1 MGNTG
6 NVGEI
11 EPGAPLLPFQRR
23 FIRNATRPD
32 VDTAV
37 LSGPR
42 GLGKSALAGYILR
55 RCMTPGDPLHV
66 SGGEYLLLA
75 GSVDQSRLTFR
86 FIRPALE
93 AAGGY
98 RFVDSM
104 RSLGITHKATGTRL
118 RVLSSN
124 AKNAFGIVGC
134 PLAVADEP
142 GGFEVSGGELMFDAL
157 QTAQGKVNSNLRVV
171 YIGTLAP
178 ARSGWWHDLV
188 EGGSHDSTYVQ
199 ALRGDP
205 AKWDHWREVRRVNP
219 LTAISPRFAAKLRE
233 ELRDAQRDTRLK
245 ARWLS
250 YRLNVPSPDESTV
263 LLTVGDW
270 ERVEGRPVPER
281 DGRPIIGLDLG
292 GGRSWSAA
300 VAIWRNGRTEAIA
313 CAPGVPDVAAQET
326 RDRVARG
333 TYTRLANTGVL
344 RVAAGL
350 RVQPIADMVAS
361 LRAWDP
367 EVIVCDRF
375 RLPELLDG
383 MGRWACPVIARVT
396 RWSEAA
402 DDIRGLRRLALDG
415 PLSCE
420 PRSRALVA
428 ASLAVAEV
436 KPDDAGSVRLVK
448 RGSHNAS
455 RDDVAA
461 ALALAAGALAR
472 SPSRPS
478 RAYLGK
484 V

>member
-1 MGNTG
+1 MGN
-6 NVGEI
+6 VARDAEI
-11 EPGAPLLPFQRR
+11 EPGAPLLPWQRR
-23 FIRNATRPD
+23 FVRNATRPG
-32 VDTAV
+32 VDTAA
-37 LSGPR
+37 LSLPR
-42 GLGKSALAGYILR
+42 ANGKTALAGHILR
-55 RCMTPGDPLHV
+55 RCMTPGDPLHKA
-66 SGGEYLLLA
+66 GAEYLLLA
-75 GSVDQSRLTFR
+75 GSVDQARLTFR

-93 AAGGY
+93 ATGAY

-104 RSLGITHKATGTRL
+104 RALGITHKATGTRL

-124 AKNAFGIVGC
+124 GKTAMGIVGC
-134 PLAVADEP
+134 PLCVCDEP
-142 GGFEVSGGELMFDAL
+142 GTWEVVGGTLMFDAL
-157 QTAQGKVNSNLRVV
+157 QTAMGKPGSTLRVV

-178 ARSGWWHDLV
+178 ARAGWWHDLV
-188 EGGSHDSTYVQ
+188 EAGSGGSTYVQ
-199 ALRGDP
+199 ALQADP

-219 LTAISPRFAAKLRE
+219 LTAVSPRFAAKLRE
-233 ELRDAQRDTRLK
+233 ELTEARRDTRLK
-245 ARWLS
+245 ARFLS
-250 YRLNVPSPDESTV
+250 YRLNIPSPDESTV

-326 RDRVARG
+326 RDRQPRG

-383 MGRWACPVIARVT
+383 MGRWAVPVVARVT
-396 RWSEAA
+396 RWSEASE
-402 DDIRGLRRLALDG
+402 DIRGLRRLALDG